1 MRQMVLTILAILSG
15 LMLGWAMFGDAPATA
30 QSLSG
35 PASDQDWPEN
45 TPTPTPLVLGA
56 PVNPDSLLTF
66 IGVLALVIVFGG
78 GALVIRV
85 TDTEW
90 QKER

>member
-1 MRQMVLTILAILSG
+1 MRQRVLTILAILPG
-15 LMLGWAMFGDAPATA
+15 LVLYLTVFTCAPATA
-30 QSLSG
+30 QSVSSPG
-35 PASDQDWPEN
+35 SAQDWPEN
-45 TPTPTPLVLGA
+45 TPTPTPLVLGI

>member
-1 MRQMVLTILAILSG
+1 MRQRVLTILAILSG
-15 LMLGWAMFGDAPATA
+15 LTLYLNVFSCAPALALSLARPVSA
-30 QSLSG
+30 QALPG
-35 PASDQDWPEN
+35 N
-45 TPTPTPLVLGA
+45 TPTPTPLVLGE
-56 PVNPDSLLTF
+56 PVNLDSLLTI
-66 IGVLALVIVFGG
+66 IGILALVIVFGG